1 MNKTSGIIAKF
12 LPSRKYRVF
21 FLLICGTVLYFFA
34 NLQRVAI
41 PGTVFNQLQENLH
54 ASAPYITALGASFM
68 YVYAVSQLLVGLFLD
83 RYGGIRTI
91 LVGGF
96 LFCLGSLLFPLFR
109 SLPLLYLIR
118 ALTALGASTI
128 YLSMVMEIC
137 RVFPRSYSLII
148 SIFLMIGYFGG
159 IAAGAPLAGC
169 ISVIGFTGTLV
180 LTGALAFL
188 FYIGFGSSS
197 STLKLPPIRNDHP
210 IRLGNFGPG
219 LRIRHNI
226 ILFSFSALAFSL
238 YYVLQTVI
246 GKKFMEDFCLISSG
260 RAAVYIS
267 ILGGLC
273 AVSGFL
279 FALLSKL
286 LGNRRKLP
294 CLVNAVISV
303 LVFTCINLM
312 IFFNYRSQWIFPLLS
327 LLAITST
334 LGPIF
339 ISIIQETNEPSITGS
354 MIALINFIAYIVLAV
369 LGNAIGFLL
378 RVFPPKIQNGIEIY
392 SRESYLVLFG
402 FLGLLSGI
410 SLVLAL
416 LLKETHGRFIKV
428 S

>member
-1 MNKTSGIIAKF
+1 MSKL
-12 LPSRKYRVF
+12 LPARKYRVF
-21 FLLICGTVLYFFA
+21 FLLICGTGLYFFA

-41 PGTVFNQLQENLH
+41 PGTVFDQLQGSLH

-91 LVGGF
+91 VAGGF

-137 RVFPRSYSLII
+137 RVFPRNYSLVI
-148 SIFLMIGYFGG
+148 SIFLMTGYFGG
-159 IAAGAPLAGC
+159 IVAGAPLTGC
-169 ISVIGFTGTLV
+169 INAVGFTETL
-180 LTGALAFL
+180 LLMGALAFL
-188 FYIGFGSSS
+188 FYIGFGSSGW
-197 STLKLPPIRNDHP
+197 TLKLPPIRKDHP
-210 IRLGNFGPG
+210 VRLGNFAAG

-226 ILFSFSALAFSL
+226 ILFIFSALSFSL

-246 GKKFMEDFCLISSG
+246 GKKFMEDFCLIGSG
-260 RAAVYIS
+260 RASIYIS

-294 CLVNAVISV
+294 CLINGFVFV
-303 LVFTCINLM
+303 LVFACIILM
-312 IFFNYRSQWIFPLLS
+312 IFFDHRSQWIFPLLG
-327 LLAITST
+327 LLAITSS
-334 LGPIF
+334 LGPIS

-354 MIALINFIAYIVLAV
+354 MIALINFVAYIVLAV
-369 LGNAIGFLL
+369 LGNAVGFLL
-378 RVFPPKIQNGIEIY
+378 RVFPPEIRNGIEVY
-392 SRESYLVLFG
+392 SRGSYLVLFG
-402 FLGLLSGI
+402 FLGLLSVI

-416 LLKETHGRFIKV
+416 LLKETHGRFTEV